1 MPQNGGGLSNINQ
14 PSGWRKATA
23 GLAVAEQHAQAGER
37 AAVPKTQAFVAVKR
51 VGAHIGLK
59 AGDMLLL
66 DTLGAFTQ
74 AQDWEE
80 GQRPIVWA
88 SNSYLMEQTGF
99 SLSALKRHARR
110 LAEIGVIAFKDS
122 PNGKRWGHRDADGRI
137 IEAYG
142 FDLSPLSARA
152 EEFERLHAEL
162 RAERELCQRLKRQI
176 TVARRMIRARIEAAQ
191 GGALR
196 GPWTQ
201 LSSLFEDLL
210 DRLPRRNMAS
220 EALARLLEWF
230 RELQERVEPYQGV
243 NNFLLT
249 MRTVMAGHS
258 SPFWMTLPQAN
269 ALDAKVRK
277 GEKSSVV
284 VYYGQSRKDAGDED
298 DRSDR
303 DDRSE
308 EARIFRFQKSY
319 RVFNACQIEGLPDSF
334 YPDPEPAPEHPSAK
348 PIPHM
353 QAFFDAIDI
362 TTVFTGTEAYYLP
375 PVDKVFMPS
384 ISRFENPRNFYGVWA
399 HELAHATKARH
410 RLNRDYGLSRFGN
423 TAYAR
428 EEIVAELTSVFLGQ
442 TLGFTAHTLEM
453 NAAYLHNWLRVL
465 RSDKNAIFKHAAD
478 AQRAS
483 DYLIARSEAGRAGEG
498 AQAA

>member
-1 MPQNGGGLSNINQ
+1 MTKLSDAPHGATGTVMPQNGGGMSNISQ

-88 SNSYLMEQTGF
+88 SNSYLMERTGF
-99 SLSALKRHARR
+99 SLSALKRHSRR
-110 LAEIGVIAFKDS
+110 LTEIGVIAFKDS

-162 RAERELCQRLKRQI
+162 QAERELCQRLKRQI

-191 GGALR
+191 GGALS

-210 DRLPRRNMAS
+210 DRLPRRNTAS

-230 RELQERVEPYQGV
+230 RELQERVEVTY
-243 NNFLLT
+243 LKAS
-249 MRTVMAGHS
+249 RA
-258 SPFWMTLPQAN
+258 
-269 ALDAKVRK
+269 DD
-277 GEKSSVV
+277 VV
-284 VYYGQSRKDAGDED
+284 E
-298 DRSDR
+298 
-303 DDRSE
+303 
-308 EARIFRFQKSY
+308 
-319 RVFNACQIEGLPDSF
+319 
-334 YPDPEPAPEHPSAK
+334 
-348 PIPHM
+348 
-353 QAFFDAIDI
+353 
-362 TTVFTGTEAYYLP
+362 
-375 PVDKVFMPS
+375 
-384 ISRFENPRNFYGVWA
+384 
-399 HELAHATKARH
+399 
-410 RLNRDYGLSRFGN
+410 N
-423 TAYAR
+423 TA
-428 EEIVAELTSVFLGQ
+428 ESTEQVSEK
-442 TLGFTAHTLEM
+442 TLEM
-453 NAAYLHNWLRVL
+453 DPREVIPEPHILTTNQLNPVICKSSEKENAAGVVPNAPPEERVDRKLEDWVAETRKKRGAALDLPIVMQACPEFASWARNMGGYLKDWGDLHRVVGQLRPMIGVSEHAWNLAQDRLGPQIATAALVL
-465 RSDKNAIFKHAAD
+465 TFDKHC
-478 AQRAS
+478 
-483 DYLIARSEAGRAGEG
+483 AGEVASPGGYLRGMVEKAG
-498 AQAA
+498 AGELHLERSFYGRLSGQAA